1 MDVTTTE
8 PPEFDARWLEIFPDQ
23 AALRAHVDRW
33 SMGEAVPDDMTAV
46 LRVARKLLVDSYADY
61 EVALVAVTW
70 SLLALEAALHLC
82 LGVQGRQ
89 ELGGLLRQAQ
99 REGLI
104 DAGEFAVLDA
114 VRVLRNTIVHGALRP
129 SFPPG
134 AAVEM
139 VDGLHQA
146 VADIYGRAYRRSQ
159 PAP

>member
-1 MDVTTTE
+1 
-8 PPEFDARWLEIFPDQ
+8 
-23 AALRAHVDRW
+23 
-33 SMGEAVPDDMTAV
+33 MTAV
-46 LRVARKLLVDSYADY
+46 LRLARRLLVDSYAAY

-89 ELGGLLRQAQ
+89 DLGGLLRQAQ

-104 DAGEFAVLDA
+104 DAEEFAVLDA

-139 VDGLHQA
+139 VDALHQA

-159 PAP
+159 PTP

>member
-1 MDVTTTE
+1 
-8 PPEFDARWLEIFPDQ
+8 
-23 AALRAHVDRW
+23 
-33 SMGEAVPDDMTAV
+33 
-46 LRVARKLLVDSYADY
+46 
-61 EVALVAVTW
+61 
-70 SLLALEAALHLC
+70 LEAALHLC